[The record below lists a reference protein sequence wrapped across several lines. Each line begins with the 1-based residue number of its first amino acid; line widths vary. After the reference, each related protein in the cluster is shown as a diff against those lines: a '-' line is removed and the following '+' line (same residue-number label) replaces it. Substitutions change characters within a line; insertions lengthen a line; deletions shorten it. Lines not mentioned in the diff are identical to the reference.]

1 MSKTNLERST
11 DLNVDK
17 GVCTLN
23 FLLSPINLLIKIV
36 GFTYVTIFILLYS
49 VALYGAAL
57 TLQGISLAIIFLCYF
72 YLVIGVALIIK
83 NQIRHITLVLE
94 KINVHDFDHRNVHF
108 NSIFNPKLLEQLLRT
123 FRELGRINN
132 YNIERNKEVE
142 FSAVQVIETSTKVKM
157 NVQKQ
162 SDATTST
169 AAAIEELSQSINEVN
184 REISSTH
191 ESSRLA
197 SDTTEQGKHSL
208 NLLNTAVNDVSERAQ
223 STQKRMVL
231 LNDLVKDVGK
241 ITESIQQISQQTNL
255 LALNAS
261 IEAARAGDMGR
272 GFAVVANEVR
282 ELASKTSNATDLI
295 VSNINA
301 VLDETS
307 QIVNTMTEVVNKTE
321 DSLEQALLVDS
332 SFSEIYAATDT
343 VKSRMES
350 VSAAS
355 HQQAAATH
363 EIAEHI
369 SSVVIG
375 AQENANIANQSELVA
390 NHLRKLTQAIV

>member
-1 MSKTNLERST
+1 MNL
-11 DLNVDK
+11 
-17 GVCTLN
+17 
-23 FLLSPINLLIKIV
+23 LLSPINSLIKIA
-36 GFTYVTIFILLYS
+36 GITYVTIFILLYTI
-49 VALYGAAL
+49 ALYAASL
-57 TLQGISLAIIFLCYF
+57 TLQGISLGVIFLCYF
-72 YLVIGVALIIK
+72 YLVLGVALIIR
-83 NQIRHITLVLE
+83 NQIKHITQVLE

-108 NSIFNPKLLEQLLRT
+108 NSLFNTKLLEQLLRT
-123 FRELGRINN
+123 YRELGRINN
-132 YNIERNKEVE
+132 YHEERNKEVE
-142 FSAVQVIETSTKVKM
+142 FSAVQVIETSSKVKI

-184 REISSTH
+184 QEISSTH

-197 SDTTEQGKHSL
+197 SDTTEQGKQSL
-208 NLLNTAVNDVSERAQ
+208 DLLNVAVNDVSIRAQ

-272 GFAVVANEVR
+272 GFAVVATEVR

-295 VSNINA
+295 VSNINL
-301 VLDETS
+301 VLAETTE
-307 QIVNTMTEVVNKTE
+307 IVKTMTEVVDKTGH
-321 DSLEQALLVDS
+321 SLEQAALVNS
-332 SFSEIYAATDT
+332 SFSEIYAATDK
-343 VKSRMES
+343 VKSRMEA

-369 SSVVIG
+369 SLVVIG
-375 AQENANIANQSELVA
+375 AQENANIANQSESVA
-390 NHLRKLTQAIV
+390 NHLRKLTKTVV